1 MQGEGQEEQA
11 EGQEG
16 ERKGKIMKR
25 IKSMPGIRNILNK
38 NIVKP
43 RYSVFQGTGHNYA
56 LN

>member
-25 IKSMPGIRNILNK
+25 IKSLSGIRNGLNENKRIGRK
-38 NIVKP
+38 NI
-43 RYSVFQGTGHNYA
+43 
-56 LN
+56 